1 MILAADKRRF
11 AVIFVLF
18 LLLAL
23 SFRLFIALRLANDE
37 PDDGRVYSQIARNV
51 LEQHVYSHDAQPPYA
66 PSLIRLPGY
75 PLFLVAI
82 YSVFGHGNNTAVRLV
97 HAVLDT
103 ATCAL
108 IAWVVF
114 EWTRKHRAA
123 LLALALAAV

>member
-37 PDDGRVYSQIARNV
+37 PDDGRIYSQIARNV
-51 LEQHVYSHDAQPPYA
+51 LEQHVYSHDTQPPYT

-82 YSVFGHGNNTAVRLV
+82 YSIFGHGNNTAVRLV
-97 HAVLDT
+97 QALLDT

-114 EWTRKHRAA
+114 EWMMEEHRKHRAA
-123 LLALALAAV
+123 MI